1 MKTLE
6 KYRQI
11 VRDLLTVHATTNEP
25 DIESQIICDT
35 ESDRYLLL
43 DIGSSQKWSSA
54 QQLYYN

>member
-11 VRDLLTVHATTNEP
+11 VRDLLTFHATTNEP